1 MIALR
6 KNFGPAI
13 RSNTILLCC
22 IACPANGINTS
33 VGAIF
38 LASPG
43 CSYLLKT
50 LFEKVVIF

>member
-50 LFEKVVIF
+50 LFKK